1 MILFANLR
9 FRFIHRDIK
18 PDNILIDKEGHIKLT
33 GRLLFFVDFYK
44 TKLILISL
52 LIVTLLLSE
61 SQTCPDFG
69 LTTGF
74 RWTHNSRYYQGNGYE
89 TVEFGLSDFHGGAF
103 QGDLGEVIGDFASF
117 NEMDDEI
124 NERSQEQEAAR
135 LAAAGK
141 ADAQLQAQ
149 PAQKAE
155 VVPRNEEIVKKC
167 DKCFKRIQIF
177 EVCEKCKSAESK
189 EAKNENCVDCI
200 YLRNRLILDVKICN
214 NCNKPLERRRRRQN
228 LRNQAHS
235 LVGKWTLSTIVVSV
249 DSGISMQ

>member
-1 MILFANLR
+1 MRKF
-9 FRFIHRDIK
+9 FS
-18 PDNILIDKEGHIKLT
+18 LT
-33 GRLLFFVDFYK
+33 
-44 TKLILISL
+44 
-52 LIVTLLLSE
+52 
-61 SQTCPDFG
+61 QTDFG

-89 TVEFGLSDFHGGAF
+89 TVEFGFSDFR
-103 QGDLGEVIGDFASF
+103 GDLGEEMGDFATF
-117 NEMDDEI
+117 NELDDEL
-124 NERSQEQEAAR
+124 NERSQENEERR
-135 LAAAGK
+135 LATAAAAFRANP
-141 ADAQLQAQ
+141 ADTQQVAGDA
-149 PAQKAE
+149 

-177 EVCEKCKSAESK
+177 DVCEKCKSVECK

-235 LVGKWTLSTIVVSV
+235 LVG
-249 DSGISMQ
+249 M